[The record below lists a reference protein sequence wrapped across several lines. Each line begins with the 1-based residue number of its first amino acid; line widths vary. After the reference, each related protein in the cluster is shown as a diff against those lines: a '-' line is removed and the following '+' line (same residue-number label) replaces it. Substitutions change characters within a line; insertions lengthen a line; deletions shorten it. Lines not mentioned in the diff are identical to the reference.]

1 MTEIEKNLETLAER
15 INAEHRACEVAVNSA
30 LAHAMNAGEMLSA
43 AKIQLPH
50 GAFGPWLAE
59 NFAGSD
65 RTARAYMRVSSRRE
79 ELEAKRQ
86 SSATMSLD
94 GALKALAAPREDAAP
109 SGPTKLAMLEAG
121 LAKSLSGSRASS
133 LAVAQN
139 LDETRRGRFYEARGH
154 ATLAEYVERD
164 LAEVFP
170 FPLPYEAITG
180 EDGELLPVFELAEVL
195 HSWNMAWVVGPP
207 LREDA
212 PTN

>member
-1 MTEIEKNLETLAER
+1 LTEIEKNLEALAER

-30 LAHAMNAGEMLSA
+30 LAHAMTAGEMLSA

-94 GALKALAAPREDAAP
+94 GALKALAAP
-109 SGPTKLAMLEAG
+109 SGPTKLALLEAG

-195 HSWNMAWVVGPP
+195 HSWNMARVVDPL
-207 LREDA
+207 LREDV
-212 PTN
+212 